1 MSEHEYSD
9 EVAEAASIRASECV
23 EKFSHVRP
31 DGTGDTQLYK
41 ELGINRDVCV
51 GPAENLAQCHSYDTP
66 QRVFEAWKNSSGHN
80 KAMLSEYQNTM
91 AIGSCADGN
100 TVYVVMSTVC
110 IK

>member
-23 EKFSHVRP
+23 E
-31 DGTGDTQLYK
+31 TQLYK
-41 ELGINRDVCV
+41 ELGINMDVCV